1 MAVILYRSAL
11 LGAALTAA
19 AGLALI
25 VPPAAQAAS
34 SQTVYALTVN
44 RAHPATH
51 WYVAETTTNADN
63 GIKGESAQND
73 GDVTAQAQ
81 ALRDCVNAG
90 VAITDCDNVAVAQN
104 GYVALATDGG
114 YWGDAAGYTTPKAA
128 ESEAVT
134 YCVDYGGTTAACTA
148 SESVDGNFAGGSAV
162 NAYHWGYF
170 YAGTTAEAIL
180 WAVGQLGTAG
190 NCGSVSCDGY
200 CLVFAQL
207 AYGQDSGDWAP
218 GKYAG
223 TAATAL
229 NYLEGNDPG
238 YPTDYVK
245 SGDPPGNYVGSL
257 VWFNSSPANYGD
269 GHVGIYLGDG
279 QFISATG
286 ITGQDLGG
294 TGTVGEVLVNS
305 ISAWSAELGSYAG
318 WTWTPVPSEW
328 PVS

>member
-1 MAVILYRSAL
+1 MRRAL
-11 LGAALTAA
+11 CALAALVTAA

-25 VPPAAQAAS
+25 APPAAQAAS
-34 SQTVYALTVN
+34 SQTVYALMVN

-73 GDVTAQAQ
+73 GDVIAQAQ

-90 VAITDCDNVAVAQN
+90 VAITDCDSVAVAQN

-114 YWGDAAGYTTPKAA
+114 DWGDAAGYTTPKAA
-128 ESEAVT
+128 ESAAVT
-134 YCVDYGGTTAACTA
+134 YCVKYGGTTAACTA
-148 SESVDGNFAGGSAV
+148 SESADGSFTGGSA
-162 NAYHWGYF
+162 NGEPAWGYS
-170 YAGTTAEAIL
+170 YTGKNAEAIL

-190 NCGSVSCDGY
+190 NCGSVSCAGN

-207 AYGQDSGDWAP
+207 AYGETSGAWANGYGNP
-218 GKYAG
+218 
-223 TAATAL
+223 AAAAL
-229 NYLEGNDPG
+229 NYLEGNDKG
-238 YPTDYVK
+238 YPTDYIN
-245 SGDPPGNYVGSL
+245 SGDPAEDYVGAL
-257 VWFNSSPANYGD
+257 VWFNKSPANQEA

-279 QFISATG
+279 QFISATD

-305 ISAWSAELGSYAG
+305 ISAWSAKLGSYAG

-328 PVS
+328 PGR

>member
-1 MAVILYRSAL
+1 MRRPLFAC
-11 LGAALTAA
+11 AALVTA

-63 GIKGESAQND
+63 GISGESAQND
-73 GDVTAQAQ
+73 GDVIAQAQ

-90 VAITDCDNVAVAQN
+90 VAITDCDSVAVAQN

-114 YWGDAAGYTTPKAA
+114 DWGDAWGYTTAKAA
-128 ESEAVT
+128 KSAAVT
-134 YCVDYGGTTAACTA
+134 ECVKYGGTTAACTA
-148 SESVDGNFAGGSAV
+148 SESADGSFAGGSPIDGPS
-162 NAYHWGYF
+162 WGYST
-170 YAGTTAEAIL
+170 AVKNAEAIL
-180 WAVGQLGTAG
+180 WAVGQLRTAG
-190 NCGSVSCDGY
+190 NCGSVSCAGN

-207 AYGQDSGDWAP
+207 AYGQHGGDWAP
-218 GKYAG
+218 NGYAD
-223 TAATAL
+223 TAADAL
-229 NYLEGNDPG
+229 KYLSGKDPG
-238 YPTDYVK
+238 YSTDYVK
-245 SGDPPGNYVGSL
+245 SGDPGEDYVGAL
-257 VWFNSSPANYGD
+257 VWFNASSANEGA

-279 QFISATG
+279 QFISATD

-305 ISAWSAELGSYAG
+305 ISAWSAKLGSYAG
-318 WTWTPVPSEW
+318 WTWTPVPSGW
-328 PVS
+328 PGLP

>member
-1 MAVILYRSAL
+1 MRRAL
-11 LGAALTAA
+11 CALAALVTAA

-25 VPPAAQAAS
+25 APPAAQAAS
-34 SQTVYALTVN
+34 SQTVYALMVN

-51 WYVAETTTNADN
+51 WYVAKTTTNADN
-63 GIKGESAQND
+63 GISGESAQND
-73 GDVTAQAQ
+73 GDVIAQAQ

-90 VAITDCDNVAVAQN
+90 VAITDCDSVAVAQN

-114 YWGDAAGYTTPKAA
+114 DWGDAAGYTTPKAA
-128 ESEAVT
+128 ESAAVT
-134 YCVDYGGTTAACTA
+134 YCVKYGGTTAACTA
-148 SESVDGNFAGGSAV
+148 SESAGGSFTGGSA
-162 NAYHWGYF
+162 NGEPAWGYSN
-170 YAGTTAEAIL
+170 AGKNAEAIL

-190 NCGSVSCDGY
+190 NCGSVSCDGN

-218 GKYAG
+218 GKD
-223 TAATAL
+223 AATAASAL
-229 NYLEGNDPG
+229 AYLEGLHD
-238 YPTDYVK
+238 VQ
-245 SGDPPGNYVGSL
+245 SGDPGENYVGAL
-257 VWFNSSPANYGD
+257 VWFNASPANQGA

-305 ISAWSAELGSYAG
+305 ISAWSAKLGSYAG

-328 PVS
+328 PVP